1 MNVIFVAIGGKVY
14 KYDLVSRECLF
25 EFNTF
30 AHNHMILFDEDD
42 KLLVSDSKQVRL
54 WDFFN
59 HKDEVPELVTVLE
72 APIKIE
78 QLKVNLKAE
87 TSGSRRNVFY
97 YVISCGDTFK
107 VYHGRLE
114 LLLEGTIEVDQITS
128 IEFGMDTKSLF
139 IGTAKGFVHQYELP
153 SPKEVRDEYKKPK
166 NGEAAQAKRIGQ
178 PIRIENRKDHNYRI
192 ESIYRIAGISEE
204 NFMALHVR
212 HSGLWVWNADDA
224 DKRRNRIECPEYEAG
239 PVIDQIKAT
248 ADGRFLV
255 AGFPLA
261 NKVIFFSVNSLSA
274 TLTALEPKISV
285 EYTSFES
292 DSNLTI
298 LMFNNARTATLTLYA
313 IQWIF
318 EMSDTDVNQL
328 KKQDQQMLGLDGD
341 SDFQSEVLV
350 K

>member
-1 MNVIFVAIGGKVY
+1 
-14 KYDLVSRECLF
+14 
-25 EFNTF
+25 
-30 AHNHMILFDEDD
+30 MILFDADD

-78 QLKVNLKAE
+78 HLKVNLKAE
-87 TSGSRRNVFY
+87 TYGARRNVFY

-128 IEFGMDTKSLF
+128 IEFGMESASLF
-139 IGTAKGFVHQYELP
+139 IGTAKGFVHQFELP
-153 SPKEVRDEYKKPK
+153 SPKEVREEYTKQKNASEAPK
-166 NGEAAQAKRIGQ
+166 AKRIGQ

-192 ESIYRIAGISEE
+192 DNIYRITGISEE

-239 PVIDQIKAT
+239 PVID
-248 ADGRFLV
+248 
-255 AGFPLA
+255 
-261 NKVIFFSVNSLSA
+261 
-274 TLTALEPKISV
+274 
-285 EYTSFES
+285 
-292 DSNLTI
+292 
-298 LMFNNARTATLTLYA
+298 
-313 IQWIF
+313 
-318 EMSDTDVNQL
+318 
-328 KKQDQQMLGLDGD
+328 
-341 SDFQSEVLV
+341 
-350 K
+350 